1 MLLVL
6 GCGCLFIE
14 EQEAV
19 RNQVGQGV
27 VAPLAEWAGLTGSLV
42 LQGRDSAERG
52 KLRFLTAA
60 GWGPPLVK

>member
-1 MLLVL
+1 MGL
-6 GCGCLFIE
+6 
-14 EQEAV
+14 
-19 RNQVGQGV
+19 GV